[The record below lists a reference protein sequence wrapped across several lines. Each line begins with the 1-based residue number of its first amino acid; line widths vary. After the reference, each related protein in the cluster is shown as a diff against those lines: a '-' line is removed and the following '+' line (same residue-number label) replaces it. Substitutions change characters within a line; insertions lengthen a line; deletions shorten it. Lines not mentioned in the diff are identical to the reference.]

1 VTDSRACSKCCRHA
15 AELRQE
21 LTNARDVAQQLVGL
35 LVDQAAPA
43 RLRAQLYVVG
53 HPPVPER
60 PRPLAEV
67 IEFPA
72 PRVAS
77 RPQRAGRHPSGS

>member
-1 VTDSRACSKCCRHA
+1 LTDNRACECCRQA

-21 LTNARDVAQQLVGL
+21 LTQATDVAQQLVGL
-35 LVDQAAPA
+35 LVEHATPA
-43 RLRAQLYVVG
+43 RLRAQLHVVG
-53 HPPVPER
+53 HPPVPQQ
-60 PRPLAEV
+60 PRQLAEV

-77 RPQRAGRHPSGS
+77 RQVRARPQASST